1 MNKNGEVVK
10 MREDVLRVLKMI
22 EEGKVD
28 AEKGAQLIEAL
39 KGKDEGGDLGKKQAA
54 TDEKFFRVRVDS
66 KTGDKVNVNIPLNLI
81 KSVIGSVGGKFPI
94 KAEGYEGSIDME
106 IIKQALDN
114 DITGRIVDVESANGD
129 KVEVYIE

>member
-1 MNKNGEVVK
+1 

-22 EEGKVD
+22 EEGKID

-39 KGKDEGGDLGKKQAA
+39 KGKDEGVDSVKKLPT

-81 KSVIGSVGGKFPI
+81 KSVIGSFGGKFPI
-94 KAEGYEGSIDME
+94 KAQGYEGEIDME
-106 IIKQALDN
+106 IIKHALDN
-114 DITGRIVDVESANGD
+114 DLTGRIVDVDSANGD

>member
-1 MNKNGEVVK
+1 

-22 EEGKVD
+22 EEGKID

-39 KGKDEGGDLGKKQAA
+39 NGKNEGSNLEKKPTA
-54 TDEKFFRVRVDS
+54 TDETFFRVRVDS
-66 KTGDKVNVNIPLNLI
+66 KTGDKVNVNIPLKLI
-81 KSVIGSVGGKFPI
+81 KSVIGSFGGKFPI
-94 KAEGYEGSIDME
+94 KAQGYEGAIDME
-106 IIKQALDN
+106 IIKHALDN

>member
-1 MNKNGEVVK
+1 

-39 KGKDEGGDLGKKQAA
+39 KGKAEGSNLESHQAA

-66 KTGDKVNVNIPLNLI
+66 KAGDKVNVNIPLNLI
-81 KSVIGSVGGKFPI
+81 KSVIGSCGGKFPI
-94 KAEGYEGSIDME
+94 KAEGFEGAIDMD